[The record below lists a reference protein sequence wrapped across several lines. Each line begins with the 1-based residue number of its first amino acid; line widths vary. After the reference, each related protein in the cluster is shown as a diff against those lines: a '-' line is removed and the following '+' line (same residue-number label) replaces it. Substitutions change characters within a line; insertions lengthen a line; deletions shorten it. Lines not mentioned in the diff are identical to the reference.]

1 MDVYKYGYSLQH
13 NNSQIQSINQR
24 KRNKTMSTI
33 LSLPLHTKSTPSSI
47 LSAQCAILT
56 CVANMPAMHLPE
68 NRQFGTIKYYDDEK
82 GFGLITS
89 DFGGE
94 LIVRRKS
101 VTEGEEAL
109 KEGMKV
115 SYEAVAGPRLLM
127 AEEVQP
133 EE

>member
-1 MDVYKYGYSLQH
+1 
-13 NNSQIQSINQR
+13 
-24 KRNKTMSTI
+24 MSTI
-33 LSLPLHTKSTPSSI
+33 SLPLHTKLDT
-47 LSAQCAILT
+47 
-56 CVANMPAMHLPE
+56 MPAMHMPV
-68 NRQFGTIKYYDDEK
+68 NRQYGIIKSYNVEK
-82 GFGLITS
+82 GFGFITS

-101 VTEGEEAL
+101 ITGEPLSL

-133 EE
+133 EL